1 MLRITYVILRMSN
14 GYSENFIDN
23 CLKTFLDNKHIIQK
37 KVIIL
42 PKKPFFLVLFT
53 LDHYHCKLEPS
64 QENLLKVFSVVA
76 NYTLCLRAKTNQQM
90 LLVLKIEF

>member
-1 MLRITYVILRMSN
+1 MVVFKSN

-42 PKKPFFLVLFT
+42 PKKAFFLVLFT
-53 LDHYHCKLEPS
+53 LDHYRCKLEPS
-64 QENLLKVFSVVA
+64 QENLLKVFSVVT
-76 NYTLCLRAKTNQQM
+76 NYLLCLRAITNEQL